1 VSQANANLIRRWAM
15 SNSAIHFRTFGIV
28 LLMAGLSGCAGM
40 SKSESNALIGAAAG
54 GVAGSV
60 LTGGSTVGTVGGAI
74 AGGAIGN
81 ELGKKK
87 R

>member
-1 VSQANANLIRRWAM
+1 MLKPVDLLKCVATVSM
-15 SNSAIHFRTFGIV
+15 V
-28 LLMAGLSGCAGM
+28 VGLTACAGM
-40 SKSESNALIGAAAG
+40 SKSESNAMIGAAAG

-60 LTGGSTVGTVGGAI
+60 LTGGSTLGTVGGAI
-74 AGGAIGN
+74 AGGALGN

>member
-1 VSQANANLIRRWAM
+1 MKFPNTLGKPVAIIALAISM
-15 SNSAIHFRTFGIV
+15 SA
-28 LLMAGLSGCAGM
+28 CAGM
-40 SKSESNALIGAAAG
+40 TRSERNAMIGAAAG

-60 LTGGSTVGTVGGAI
+60 LTGGSTVATVGGAI

>member
-1 VSQANANLIRRWAM
+1 MKTPTHILKTVS
-15 SNSAIHFRTFGIV
+15 IV
-28 LLMAGLSGCAGM
+28 ALMASLTACAGM
-40 SKSESNALIGAAAG
+40 TRSESNAMIGAAAG

-74 AGGAIGN
+74 VGGAIGN
-81 ELGKKK
+81 EMGKKK

>member
-1 VSQANANLIRRWAM
+1 MKTPIHTLKTVS
-15 SNSAIHFRTFGIV
+15 IV
-28 LLMAGLSGCAGM
+28 AVLAALTTGCAGM
-40 SKSESNALIGAAAG
+40 SRSESNALIGAAAG

-74 AGGAIGN
+74 VGGAIGN
-81 ELGKKK
+81 EMGKKK